1 MKIRCAF
8 ISAPSLSILTSVPD
22 RVARFLLVHDT
33 QTGKNV
39 PNEYKMYQMVT
50 KYPTSPQKIPN
61 GNKIYTNIFQSKAL
75 QNRPKLGFLV

>member
-1 MKIRCAF
+1 MKTTRFACVQ
-8 ISAPSLSILTSVPD
+8 S

-50 KYPTSPQKIPN
+50 KYPKSP
-61 GNKIYTNIFQSKAL
+61 
-75 QNRPKLGFLV
+75 